1 MNIIIKKLRFKE
13 LFHLI
18 ILYIINIYTEVVF
31 YYNIKLFS
39 LIIRLRVVPNK
50 YILINLKVF
59 I

>member
-1 MNIIIKKLRFKE
+1 MIKKLRSKE

-31 YYNIKLFS
+31 YYSIKPLS
-39 LIIRLRVVPNK
+39 LVIRLRVIFNK
-50 YILINLKVF
+50 YILIDLKAF